1 MSNNNL
7 IIGLGGSGGKVI
19 REIRKIFVSNG
30 ALNYEQNDARFEFLY
45 VDTST
50 DELDKESLWS
60 VLGRDI
66 QLERSQ
72 IIINKAGAV
81 RPVLEDPAS
90 YPGLKGWIKPT
101 SVFDFV
107 SPTTAGAAQKR
118 KLGRLVFAQNVATFV
133 KALDVRMQAL
143 TSAGKVGVTTHI
155 ICGLAGGTGSGTIID
170 AIAQIRNRYPD
181 PEQYKILVYA
191 LIPEKYPKE
200 GRIKNVSGFA
210 NYFANAYAA
219 LRELNALGV
228 GKYHPVNVLD
238 GSRMNHAT
246 YFNGCYLLNDVN
258 EHKVQ
263 FDIEQ
268 DVPKVLAEF
277 IYQKSISTGWDGLS
291 RAEKGENDTRN
302 FECEGEE
309 KARAKLFLSFGIK
322 RVIVPEEEIKEYMAY
337 SFAEQ
342 VIRQLM
348 FNNFREGE
356 GYVDE
361 EVRKDWGSEAR
372 KADVL
377 QTYRL
382 TNQHLCL
389 EVGILEDDQKITT
402 WKSLKEF
409 WTHAVSMQAVNIPKD
424 KSLDRTQWLPEIAN
438 RLARIFDETY
448 RTVGVRKFYE
458 IKSKARMEMAAHIA
472 RVVEVD
478 LFSRWQAGD
487 FSLSQARSF
496 LDAILLELQERQ
508 ASLNEKTQRDAESLK
523 DIHAKIE
530 EQSRQFNDV
539 GWLSQKVTDKSE
551 SVFAKIAEL
560 QQLLYFTRSA
570 IEGQRFAA
578 TLFPVV
584 REKLTDLRAAVD
596 ELQQHLGEATERF
609 TTEINLRLDNQDDV
623 VYQKRVFDA
632 AAIKRITKA
641 IKVDESGQKD
651 RSQRVRKAL
660 IAIGGA
666 DTNSFDKLNK
676 ALGVGSIL
684 SLLSR
689 ESAEIVE
696 MAHLEIAKTE
706 EPVLK
711 VNIVGRLMKQ
721 FDANPK
727 GLKEFVQSLYDDA
740 GCMVILDQPEV
751 DRVVQNNA
759 AGFQGRAQT
768 LGVFLP
774 ECPEYSDF
782 REELKATFAR
792 QQDVGTDAKI
802 MVGTLSNQIT
812 IMKVSSLMPARFI
825 SDLREFKRH
834 YDGISADRN
843 EAILLHSEG
852 DGAALPDLYA
862 KTQKQIESESKQQ
875 PMILIAKLLGLIKQR
890 ANVSTGLNEWVIA
903 YKSGGLPTSKPLEID
918 GEGNFAGLLNTKQK
932 SDIQEIINK
941 EVSRTLESGYTH
953 IAKKK
958 ELMASYFEYAMDV
971 YSRNGEN
978 DLAPEYVL
986 VSGMRSPICGIVGIP
1001 ESQLD

>member
-7 IIGLGGSGGKVI
+7 IIGLGGTGGKVI
-19 REIRKIFVSNG
+19 REIRKLFVSNG
-30 ALNYEQNDARFEFLY
+30 VFNYEQNDARFDFLY

-50 DELDKESLWS
+50 DELDKENLWS

-72 IIINKAGAV
+72 IIVNKSGAV

-90 YPGLKGWIKPT
+90 YPGLKDWIKPT

-143 TSAGKVGVTTHI
+143 TSGGKVGVTTHI
-155 ICGLAGGTGSGTIID
+155 VCGLAGGTGSGTIID

-181 PEQYKILVYA
+181 PEQYKIIVYA
-191 LIPEKYPKE
+191 LIPEKHPKE
-200 GRIKNVSGFA
+200 GRVKNVSGFA

-219 LRELNALGV
+219 LRELNAMGV

-238 GSRMNHAT
+238 GSRMNHST

-302 FECEGEE
+302 FECEGDE
-309 KARAKLFLSFGIK
+309 KTRAKLFLSFGIK

-342 VIRQLM
+342 VINQLM

-372 KADVL
+372 KADVM
-377 QTYRL
+377 QTYLL

-389 EVGILEDDQKITT
+389 ELGVLEDDQKITT
-402 WKSLKEF
+402 WKPFKEF
-409 WTHAVSMQAVNIPKD
+409 WTQAVSTQAINIPKD
-424 KSLDRTQWLPEIAN
+424 KSLERTQWLPELAN
-438 RLARIFDETY
+438 RLGKIFDETY

-458 IKSKARMEMAAHIA
+458 IKSKVRTEMACHIA
-472 RVVEVD
+472 RVVEID
-478 LFSRWQAGD
+478 LFSRWQSGD
-487 FSLSQARSF
+487 LSLSQVRSF
-496 LDAILLELQERQ
+496 LDSILRELQDRQ
-508 ASLNEKTQRDAESLK
+508 SLLNEKTQRDVESLK
-523 DIHAKIE
+523 EIHAKIE

-539 GWLSQKVTDKSE
+539 GWLRQKVTDKSE

-560 QQLLYFTRSA
+560 LQLLYFTQST

-584 REKLTDLRAAVD
+584 REKLTDLRAAAD
-596 ELQQHLGEATERF
+596 ELQQRLGEATERF
-609 TTEINLRLDNQDDV
+609 EAEINVRLDNQSDV

-632 AAIKRITKA
+632 VAIKRIMKA
-641 IKVDESGQKD
+641 IKVDEAGQKD
-651 RSQRVRKAL
+651 RAQRVRKAL
-660 IAIGGA
+660 IAIGGV
-666 DTNSFDKLNK
+666 DTTSFDKLNK
-676 ALGVGSIL
+676 ALGLGSVL

-721 FDANPK
+721 FDANQK
-727 GLKEFVQSLYDDA
+727 GLKEFVQGLYDDA
-740 GCMVILDQPEV
+740 GCMVIFDQSEV
-751 DRVVQNNA
+751 DRVVQDNA

-774 ECPEYSDF
+774 ECPEQSDF
-782 REELKATFAR
+782 RDELKDTFAR
-792 QQDVGTDAKI
+792 QADVGADAKI

-812 IMKVSSLMPARFI
+812 IMKVSSLMPVRFI
-825 SDLREFKRH
+825 NDLRDFKRH
-834 YDGISADRN
+834 YDGLAADRN
-843 EAILLHSEG
+843 ESILLHSEG
-852 DGAALPDLYA
+852 DGSDLPDLYA
-862 KTQKQIESESKQQ
+862 KTQKQIENESKQK
-875 PMILIAKLLGLIKQR
+875 PMILLAKFLGLIKMR
-890 ANVSTGLNEWVIA
+890 TNASTGLEEWVVA
-903 YKSGGLPTSKPLEID
+903 YKSGGLPTSKLLEV
-918 GEGNFAGLLNTKQK
+918 EGGASFANLLNTTQK
-932 SDIQEIINK
+932 SEIQDIVGK
-941 EVSRTLESGYTH
+941 EVAKVIESGYVH
-953 IAKKK
+953 IEKKK
-958 ELMASYFEYAMDV
+958 ELMSQYFEYAMDV
-971 YSRNGEN
+971 YARNGEN

-986 VSGMRSPICGIVGIP
+986 ISGMRSQICGIVGIP